1 MNQIRFLRHSNFCKT
16 SSNARPQERFP
27 GAGHSRSKRF
37 ILNERP
43 AQRMSN
49 EFDSLDAREKG
60 AVERALHRCR
70 TLAARIES
78 ELRNKRP
85 EHFVDD
91 LSLADLHVSLERAAG
106 DLEQKSRDNTPTPT
120 VKSSQ
125 ARGRQRHR

>member
-1 MNQIRFLRHSNFCKT
+1 MNQIRFLTFQFLQNILKCT
-16 SSNARPQERFP
+16 AP
-27 GAGHSRSKRF
+27 GAFSRGRSF
-37 ILNERP
+37 SGQAI
-43 AQRMSN
+43 QRMSN

-85 EHFVDD
+85 EHFVYD

-106 DLEQKSRDNTPTPT
+106 VLEQKSRDNTPAPA
-120 VKSSQ
+120 VKGSQ